1 MYFIAEKGKLDF
13 GLGYSTLADDD
24 ALKGGGAYCF
34 RFQSSALIHSRA
46 VNVFPIFFHFQ
57 ISYPLETCT
66 CNSFHLGPSHGETIR
81 RMKSMP
87 PSL

>member
-13 GLGYSTLADDD
+13 GLGYSRLADDD

-46 VNVFPIFFHFQ
+46 VNVFPIFFSLSDFLPFGNMYLQ
-57 ISYPLETCT
+57 LSLP
-66 CNSFHLGPSHGETIR
+66 HGA
-81 RMKSMP
+81 KSW
-87 PSL
+87 